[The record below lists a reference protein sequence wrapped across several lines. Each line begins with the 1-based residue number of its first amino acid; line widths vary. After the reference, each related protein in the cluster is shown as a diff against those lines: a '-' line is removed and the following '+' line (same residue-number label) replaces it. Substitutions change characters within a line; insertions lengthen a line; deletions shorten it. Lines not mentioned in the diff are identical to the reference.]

1 MGGNEDM
8 GQLME
13 IHQSKVVEIINSD
26 WDLIIIDDLF
36 WTFGFALTTLKHRL
50 WEKNGGG
57 GGGGKETKSIIYS
70 TAGQTLLSAESIKST
85 GRDWVSKSP
94 LFPFIP
100 TDKNDAY
107 TPKRFTHR
115 LHALFENGAE
125 YILMNW
131 IVEQFLMP
139 NIARFGVPNFTWK
152 ELYTRSSLQLS
163 DSIDRLG
170 WPLSKGPEMINIG
183 AHCKNPG
190 KMPEKFRKFI
200 EEENS
205 EGTIYVAFGTYPEW
219 SLAPKRIISALIG
232 AFERLNK
239 FKIIFAYNGPP
250 IKNLNKIFSH
260 PKTKAYI
267 THGGLKSVREGL
279 CSGVPLILMPLF
291 AEQAHNAQQLL
302 FMGIGPV
309 INKYTLTVDS
319 VYSTIYSTVSNP
331 KNILI
336 SKRFRSIFLDRPI
349 KALDEGLFWIERI
362 TRLKPGRKVYFE
374 RKGINLTWINFL
386 YFDFIIFIFIFI
398 YF

>member
-1 MGGNEDM
+1 
-8 GQLME
+8 
-13 IHQSKVVEIINSD
+13 
-26 WDLIIIDDLF
+26 
-36 WTFGFALTTLKHRL
+36 
-50 WEKNGGG
+50 
-57 GGGGKETKSIIYS
+57 
-70 TAGQTLLSAESIKST
+70 
-85 GRDWVSKSP
+85 
-94 LFPFIP
+94 
-100 TDKNDAY
+100 
-107 TPKRFTHR
+107 
-115 LHALFENGAE
+115 
-125 YILMNW
+125 
-131 IVEQFLMP
+131 
-139 NIARFGVPNFTWK
+139 
-152 ELYTRSSLQLS
+152 
-163 DSIDRLG
+163 
-170 WPLSKGPEMINIG
+170 MINIG

-250 IKNLNKIFSH
+250 IKNLNKNILLTKWAPQLEILAH

-267 THGGLKSVREGL
+267 THGGLKREGL

-302 FMGIGPV
+302 VMGIGPV

-374 RKGINLTWINFL
+374 RKGINLNWINFL

-398 YF
+398 LFLIF